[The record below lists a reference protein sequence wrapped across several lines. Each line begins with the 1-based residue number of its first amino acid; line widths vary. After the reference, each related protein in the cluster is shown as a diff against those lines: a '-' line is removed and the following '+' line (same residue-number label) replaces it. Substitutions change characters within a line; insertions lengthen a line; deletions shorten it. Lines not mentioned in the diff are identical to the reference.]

1 MNSAACGNIG
11 FSLKERETEA
21 RERLRAFWA
30 GKSLGRPA
38 LLVTCPTPGWN
49 EPAREWSGPEPLKQR
64 EMMHAYQQWQAENQ
78 LAGMRFLAEAMPGVF
93 LRWGCIL
100 VTLAAFA
107 GGDYDFNDGNN
118 AWIHPIPDLYRRPIP
133 RFSREHPLTARVE
146 TLMRAMAAAVNGR
159 GYINPPIML
168 DALTTLS
175 LFRGVEDLCVD
186 LISEPDTVKRWAR
199 GLTELY
205 VDIYEHFYR
214 LVTALGY
221 GPTSAWLKV
230 MAEGRME
237 AVQCDF
243 AVMLSPDM
251 FREFVLPDLR
261 FTTERLD
268 YSLYHLDGVEQMR
281 FLDLLRECPRL
292 NGIQWNPGCR
302 NQGKLLPH
310 LDAFRAIRK
319 RGFCLLMPCASVPL
333 EEILA
338 LVRELGPDGLCLDL
352 GHRATEAEA
361 LQLVERI
368 DKTCAG

>member
-1 MNSAACGNIG
+1 MNSAAGDKIR
-11 FSLKERETEA
+11 FSLKEGETEA

-30 GKSLGRPA
+30 GNSLGRPA
-38 LLVTCPTPGWN
+38 LLMTCPAPDWN
-49 EPAREWSGPEPLKQR
+49 EPAREWHGTEPLKQR
-64 EMMHAYQQWQAENQ
+64 EMLPAYQQWQAENQ
-78 LAGMRFLAEAMPGVF
+78 LAGLRFLAEAMPDVH

-107 GGDYDFNDGNN
+107 GGDYDFNEGNN
-118 AWIHPIPDLYRRPIP
+118 AWIHPIPDLYRRPLP
-133 RFSREHPLTARVE
+133 SFNPTDPLTIRIE
-146 TLMRAMAAAVNGR
+146 TLMRAMDKAAHGCAYV
-159 GYINPPIML
+159 NPPIML

-175 LFRGVEDLCVD
+175 LFRGVENLCVE
-186 LISEPDTVKRWAR
+186 LVSEPETVKRWAH

-214 LVTALGY
+214 MAVAMGY
-221 GPTSAWLKV
+221 GPTCAWLKV

-292 NGIQWNPGCR
+292 NGIQWNPGSR
-302 NQGKLLPH
+302 HVGKLLPH
-310 LDAFRAIRK
+310 LDAFRAIRQ
-319 RGFCLLMPCASVPL
+319 RGFSLLVPCANVPL
-333 EEILA
+333 EETLA
-338 LVRELGPDGLCLDL
+338 MVRELGPDGLCLNL
-352 GHRATEAEA
+352 GHRASEGEA
-361 LQLVERI
+361 LHIMERI
-368 DKTCAG
+368 NKTCAG